1 MTILVTG
8 ANGNIG
14 IDIIRKLSFKE
25 KIIAI
30 YRTKND
36 KIKKIKNVTWIKH
49 NLEKKLKIKLSSKL
63 KCIIHSAINQK
74 NLDKEKY
81 IFSNT
86 LILNNLIEFG
96 KKNKAHILVNLS
108 SIDIY
113 GDIKKK
119 IVSEQ
124 YKPRKPN
131 LYGVI
136 KHILERQLSNQELN
150 FISIRLPGVLCK
162 TAESK
167 KKIPWLKSIIMKL
180 SNNKE
185 ITIYNPDTNFNNVIS
200 TNEIANFIEY
210 LLKKKPYVSDNFNF
224 ASSKPEK
231 LKVLLSFLK
240 KKLNSKSLII
250 EKKNSQNNSFYISVK
265 KLRDKFKYQIPSTK
279 EVLEKYLL
287 EFEKND

>member
-14 IDIIRKLSFKE
+14 IDIIKKLSFKE

-74 NLDKEKY
+74 NLDKKKY

-96 KKNKAHILVNLS
+96 KKNKANILVNLS

-119 IVSEQ
+119 FVSEK

-136 KHILERQLSNQELN
+136 KHILERQLYDQELN
-150 FISIRLPGVLCK
+150 FINVRLPGVLCK
-162 TAESK
+162 TVESK
-167 KKIPWLKSIIMKL
+167 KKIPWLKSIIMEL

-185 ITIYNPDTNFNNVIS
+185 ITIYNPGTNFNNVIS
-200 TNEIANFIEY
+200 TNEIANFIDY
-210 LLKKKPYVSDNFNF
+210 LLKKN
-224 ASSKPEK
+224 
-231 LKVLLSFLK
+231 LM
-240 KKLNSKSLII
+240 
-250 EKKNSQNNSFYISVK
+250 
-265 KLRDKFKYQIPSTK
+265 
-279 EVLEKYLL
+279 
-287 EFEKND
+287 